1 MPMIGP
7 IVASS
12 SAEAQAAR
20 AGAAAPYG
28 RLIAAL
34 RVITVIDLSLFA
46 WYLKASIIR
55 EPFWDMYSWVL
66 HYLDYRRD
74 GGWWAYLWAPHD
86 VHRPVWIRLL
96 TAFDIEVFSG
106 VSYPFVVFA
115 TACHLTTAWLLWR
128 ETRRGVHGRSG
139 EALGY
144 MVLMLLLT
152 SVAAVN
158 CAVPLTNGYLH
169 VLSAIVLAIV
179 LFEGDGEARTS
190 RHSATWRRSAAVLA
204 GVSAPLASAAGWSI
218 WPILL
223 WIAWRGN
230 AGRVW
235 ISLVGIIGAAFA
247 AIYIY
252 GLPVT
257 LGNGTTPVS
266 GLANDLLA
274 RANYLITY
282 LGLPWTRAA
291 ALEVPGRIVGA
302 LLLAAGIWVVVRH
315 GLLRPPGGRLER
327 IAVALVMFSLATA
340 LLASAGRA
348 GVNGGNGVLV
358 PVRYAVLVTPLHVG
372 LLWTVWPV
380 LGRLWDSQRHRLAV
394 SLAIAGACVLL
405 LVQQITAGQ
414 IAAATTA
421 RMRATIDRFLAGETD
436 AQMTSVIYIDLDQAR
451 RELETIRQAGLYQ
464 DLR

>member
-1 MPMIGP
+1 
-7 IVASS
+7 VASS
-12 SAEAQAAR
+12 SAETLAAR
-20 AGAAAPYG
+20 AGGVG
-28 RLIAAL
+28 RSGLLIAAL
-34 RVITVIDLSLFA
+34 RVITAIDLALFA

-106 VSYPFVVFA
+106 TSYPFIVFA
-115 TACHLTTAWLLWR
+115 TACHLVTAWLLWR
-128 ETRRGVHGRSG
+128 ESRRGVHGRSG
-139 EALGY
+139 EVLGY

-158 CAVPLTNGYLH
+158 CAVPLTNGYVH

-179 LFEGDGEARTS
+179 LFDGEGEVRAPGR
-190 RHSATWRRSAAVLA
+190 SAIWRRSAAILA
-204 GVSAPLASAAGWSI
+204 GVSAPLASAVGWAI

-223 WIAWRGN
+223 WVAWRGN
-230 AGRVW
+230 TGRMW
-235 ISLVGIIGAAFA
+235 ITLVGIIGAAFA
-247 AIYIY
+247 AIYNY
-252 GLPVT
+252 GLTIT
-257 LGNGTTPVS
+257 LGDSPTPAA

-274 RANYLITY
+274 RANYLVTY

-291 ALEVPGRIVGA
+291 ALAVPGRIVGA
-302 LLLAAGIWVVVRH
+302 LLLAAGVWVVVRR
-315 GLLRPPGGRLER
+315 GLLRPPAGRLER
-327 IAVALVMFSLATA
+327 IAVALVMFSLASA

-348 GVNGGNGVLV
+348 GVTGRTDVLV

-372 LLWTVWPV
+372 LLWIVWPV
-380 LGRLWDSQRHRLAV
+380 LGRLWDKERHRIAV
-394 SLAIAGACVLL
+394 SLAVAGACVLL
-405 LVQQITAGQ
+405 LVQQIAAGQ
-414 IAAATTA
+414 MAAAQTA
-421 RMRATIDRFLAGETD
+421 RMRATIDRFLAAETD
-436 AQMTSVIYIDLDQAR
+436 SEMTSVIYIDLDQAR
-451 RELETIRQAGLYQ
+451 REHETIRRAGLYQ

>member
-1 MPMIGP
+1 M
-7 IVASS
+7 ASS
-12 SAEAQAAR
+12 SAEPLAAR
-20 AGAAAPYG
+20 ASAAAPHG

-34 RVITVIDLSLFA
+34 RAITAIDLALFA
-46 WYLKASIIR
+46 WYLRASIIR

-86 VHRPVWIRLL
+86 VHRPVLIRLL

-115 TACHLTTAWLLWR
+115 TACHLATAWLLWR
-128 ETRRGVHGRSG
+128 ESRRNVHGRSG
-139 EALGY
+139 EVLGY

-169 VLSAIVLAIV
+169 LLSASVLAIV
-179 LFEGDGEARTS
+179 LFDGEGEERAPG
-190 RHSATWRRSAAVLA
+190 HSVTWRRCAAVLA
-204 GVSAPLASAAGWSI
+204 AVSAPLASAAGWAI

-230 AGRVW
+230 AGRLW
-235 ISLVGIIGAAFA
+235 IVLVGIIGAAFA
-247 AIYIY
+247 GIY
-252 GLPVT
+252 GYGLTVT
-257 LGNGTTPVS
+257 IGDSTTPVA
-266 GLANDLLA
+266 GLASDLLA
-274 RANYLITY
+274 RANYLVTY

-291 ALEVPGRIVGA
+291 VLSVPGRTVGA
-302 LLLAAGIWVVVRH
+302 LLLAAGIWVVVRR
-315 GLLRPPGGRLER
+315 GLLRPPAGRLER
-327 IAVALVMFSLATA
+327 IAVALVMFSLASA
-340 LLASAGRA
+340 LLASVGRA
-348 GVNGGNGVLV
+348 GVTGRDDVLV

-372 LLWTVWPV
+372 LLWIVWPV
-380 LGRLWDSQRHRLAV
+380 LGRLLDGRRHRLAV
-394 SLAIAGACVLL
+394 SLTIAGTCVLL
-405 LVQQITAGQ
+405 LVQQIAAGQ
-414 IAAATTA
+414 MAAATTA

-436 AQMTSVIYIDLDQAR
+436 AEMTSVIYIDLDQAR
-451 RELETIRQAGLYQ
+451 RELEMIRQAGLYQ